1 MNGMKKCITA
11 ANHNKGWQL
20 SLLLRDYFNKQW
32 NTIIRSEKK
41 KRFCVHVC
49 GKLYF
54 VFPNRN
60 VQCNGI
66 YMFALFASKNL
77 SKHIN
82 EMAKV

>member
-41 KRFCVHVC
+41 KD
-49 GKLYF
+49 F
-54 VFPNRN
+54 VYMSVGNYILFSRTEMFN
-60 VQCNGI
+60 VMVYICLHFLHLKTFLNI
-66 YMFALFASKNL
+66 
-77 SKHIN
+77 
-82 EMAKV
+82 